1 MFAVFSIEAGGMS
14 SCLGKVD
21 FEMLYQIQV
30 TVFEQNEGVFIPKG
44 RDFQNILSNSRRF
57 PE

>member
-1 MFAVFSIEAGGMS
+1 MS
-14 SCLGKVD
+14 SCFGKVD